1 MTAPAAAVEGG
12 AAGGVR
18 QRNCHHQ
25 RGVRR
30 VCSTATDAVTAT
42 VTNHSHRRSHSHS
55 ALSTRDTASPTSSTA
70 PPRHAASER
79 TQQETTPGLQMPPEC
94 LQQAARQAALPA
106 PHSRHPGAPGPET
119 RLSTGLAWVALLR
132 PASRGTG
139 SPSLQHPAA
148 GSNSGTSQ
156 RAPHPVCVCGSAPSA
171 EPQRCGGT
179 RRRGSPACATGAV
192 WSA

>member
-55 ALSTRDTASPTSSTA
+55 ALSTRDTASPTSRPS
-70 PPRHAASER
+70 RHAARER
-79 TQQETTPGLQMPPEC
+79 TQQETTPGPHMPPEC

-119 RLSTGLAWVALLR
+119 RLSTGLAWAALLR

-148 GSNSGTSQ
+148 GSNSGTSR
-156 RAPHPVCVCGSAPSA
+156 RAQHPVCVCGSAPSA

-179 RRRGSPACATGAV
+179 RRRGSPACAIGAV
-192 WSA
+192 